1 MPTRSFKEWTDDM
14 LNLKVWAVSAACF
27 LAVSYTLCVIGG
39 LLLPGLPIAH
49 RTLEL
54 VLPGFVWISAS
65 AFVLGLVETFL
76 FGLYAGFA
84 FAVLHNLFASR
95 WTTAERRA
103 PGAKAA

>member
-1 MPTRSFKEWTDDM
+1 M

-27 LAVSYTLCVIGG
+27 LAVSYTLCVLGG

-49 RTLEL
+49 KTLEL
-54 VLPGFVWISAS
+54 VLPAFVWISAS

-84 FAVLHNLFASR
+84 FALLHNVFASR
-95 WTTAERRA
+95 WGMLGRRL

>member
-1 MPTRSFKEWTDDM
+1 M

-27 LAVSYTLCVIGG
+27 LAVSYTLCVTGG

-54 VLPGFVWISAS
+54 VVPGFMWISAS

-76 FGLYAGFA
+76 FGLYGGFA
-84 FAVLHNLFASR
+84 FALLHNLFAARWGTAGRLTSR
-95 WTTAERRA
+95 
-103 PGAKAA
+103 AKAA